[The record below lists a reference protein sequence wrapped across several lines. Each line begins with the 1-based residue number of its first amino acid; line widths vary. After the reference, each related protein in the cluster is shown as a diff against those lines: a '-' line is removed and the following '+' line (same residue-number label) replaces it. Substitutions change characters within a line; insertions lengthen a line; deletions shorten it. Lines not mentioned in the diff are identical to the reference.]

1 MSVEPARR
9 IMRMVPGPESLSS
22 RHAERVGRGSAQR
35 NVPYFCPRV
44 PVSAQQIPDAEV
56 GRRHRQAPN
65 LMVLRRE
72 ESTVWSPY
80 TFEVLA
86 ICAAEQSPGVPTR
99 LRNHDE
105 CVPLRDR
112 PSPGERHAFHACL
125 ASGEDGESE
134 TFTLSAVGSRCP
146 PYPPVE
152 AWLVALA
159 LLLLYS

>member
-65 LMVLRRE
+65 LMVRRRE
-72 ESTVWSPY
+72 ESTVYNPY
-80 TFEVLA
+80 AFEVLMV
-86 ICAAEQSPGVPTR
+86 GV
-99 LRNHDE
+99 E
-105 CVPLRDR
+105 
-112 PSPGERHAFHACL
+112 G
-125 ASGEDGESE
+125 
-134 TFTLSAVGSRCP
+134 TFIGV
-146 PYPPVE
+146 
-152 AWLVALA
+152 
-159 LLLLYS
+159 

>member
-9 IMRMVPGPESLSS
+9 ITRMVPGPESLSS

-72 ESTVWSPY
+72 ESTVCSPY

-86 ICAAEQSPGVPTR
+86 ICAAEQSPSVRRDYGIMTNAFRFVIGRPRVNVTHSTLASPAAR
-99 LRNHDE
+99 MGSQK
-105 CVPLRDR
+105 PLR
-112 PSPGERHAFHACL
+112 
-125 ASGEDGESE
+125 
-134 TFTLSAVGSRCP
+134 
-146 PYPPVE
+146 
-152 AWLVALA
+152 
-159 LLLLYS
+159 